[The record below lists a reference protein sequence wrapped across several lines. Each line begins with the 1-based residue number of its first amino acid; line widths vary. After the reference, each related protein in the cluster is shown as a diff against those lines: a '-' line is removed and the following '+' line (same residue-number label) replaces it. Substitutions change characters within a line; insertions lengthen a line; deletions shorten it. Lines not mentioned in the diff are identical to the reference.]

1 MDKALTVQVLG
12 QFRSSE
18 LMQTPGRCG
27 SLPVIPELRGQTRG
41 NPGASWLARPAVC
54 EVLISTE
61 RHCLVASVNKM
72 EKEPKRLPTIALGPY
87 MCVTYVHGTPTHM
100 HVPTHV
106 NIHTHTMCVCACVH
120 TYTHAHDCA
129 QKKKTR
135 MCVALRWSFWDL
147 WD

>member
-18 LMQTPGRCG
+18 LMQMPGRCG

-87 MCVTYVHGTPTHM
+87 MCGTYVHGTPTHM

-106 NIHTHTMCVCACVH
+106 NMHTHTMGVCVH
-120 TYTHAHDCA
+120 VCTHIHTHMIVHKR
-129 QKKKTR
+129 KKQE
-135 MCVALRWSFWDL
+135 CVWR
-147 WD
+147 